1 MAPTGDEYEVA
12 LEALRD
18 DAAVWSDTATVL
30 DDANTAAKTL
40 LLESSEFSWA
50 GDLAGLPDVYRELK
64 DKVVDLLAQGRDA
77 SNSVSDQLLAAADM
91 YENEEEEGVHRMNGV
106 W

>member
-1 MAPTGDEYEVA
+1 MAPTGDQYEVA

-18 DAAVWSDTATVL
+18 DAGVWSDTATVL
-30 DDANTAAKTL
+30 DDANAAAATL
-40 LLESSEFSWA
+40 LLESHEFSWA
-50 GDLAGLPDVYRELK
+50 GDLAGLPETYKELK

-77 SNSVSDQLLAAADM
+77 SNSVAEQLLAAADT